1 MKKMRSNSVLFC
13 RHATILKKDS
23 IVGGF
28 LYILQNFSEQLF
40 LQNTSRYLNPSSLSE
55 IHASYFSL
63 KKPIKIKIISYC
75 MQPFLFLLRKNTL
88 PVSDEVFLKGA
99 E

>member
-1 MKKMRSNSVLFC
+1 MRSNSVLFC

-40 LQNTSRYLNPSSLSE
+40 LQNISKYLKPSSLSE

-75 MQPFLFLLRKNTL
+75 MQPLFLLRKNTL